1 MLKTLLKKQMAEIFQ
16 SYLYDAKKNR
26 KRSKASTI
34 MFIVMYVFIMVG
46 ILGGIFTYLAIAI
59 CKPFSD
65 VGIGWL
71 YFALM
76 GLIAIAL
83 GSFGSVFNTFSG
95 LYLSKDNDLM
105 LSLPIPVRYLL
116 VSRLL
121 SVYLMGLMYAAV
133 VIVPAVIVYWV
144 VTPVTALSVIGSVLL
159 VALISVIVL
168 ILSCL
173 LGWVVAKASLKL
185 KNKSFVTVLLSL
197 LFIGAY
203 YFLYFKAQTLIG
215 ELISNAAAYGEKIKG
230 AAYPVYLFGQVG
242 TGSIFALLVWTAVV
256 AILFAAVWIVL
267 SRSFIGIVTATG
279 KTERAVYREKTAKA
293 KSVFGALLFKEWK
306 RFTSSPNYML
316 NCGLGTL
323 IIFICGIGLLI
334 KGNTLVST
342 LDQVFG
348 AESGCTAVLLCAV
361 LCMAASMNDMAAPS
375 VSLEGKNLWIVQSL
389 PADAWK
395 ALCAK
400 LSVQILMTGIP
411 VLFCAVCMTII
422 LQAEPLLVI
431 LLILL
436 PLLYT
441 VFSALFGLYLGLKM
455 PNLTWTNEIA
465 PIKQSMCVTIALFGG
480 WGYTAVLG
488 VVYLVCGY
496 RIGPVLYLAI
506 AAILTALLCGA
517 LYSWLRKKGTEVFEN
532 L

>member
-1 MLKTLLKKQMAEIFQ
+1 MLKTLLKKQMAEIFR
-16 SYLYDAKKNR
+16 SYLYDAKKNQ

-34 MFIVMYVFIMVG
+34 MFIVLYVFIMVG
-46 ILGGIFTYLAIAI
+46 ILGGIFTYLSLAI
-59 CKPFSD
+59 CRPFSD
-65 VGIGWL
+65 AGMGWL
-71 YFALM
+71 YFAMM

-105 LSLPIPVRYLL
+105 LSLPIPVRHLL

-133 VIVPAVIVYWV
+133 VIVPAVVVYWV
-144 VTPVTALSVIGSVLL
+144 MVPVTAAAVAGSVLL
-159 VALISVIVL
+159 VVLISVIVL

-173 LGWVVAKASLKL
+173 LGWVVAKVSLKL

-203 YFLYFKAQTLIG
+203 YFLYFKAQTLIQQ
-215 ELISNAAAYGEKIKG
+215 LILNVAVYGEKIRG

-242 TGSIFALLVWTAVV
+242 TGSVSAMLIWTAVV
-256 AILFAAVWIVL
+256 AALFAVVWLVL

-279 KTERAVYREKTAKA
+279 KTARVAYREKTVRE
-293 KSVFGALLFKEWK
+293 KSVFGALLFKEFK

-323 IIFICGIGLLI
+323 LIPICGVVLLV
-334 KGNTLVST
+334 KGNALVSV

-348 AESGCTAVLLCAV
+348 AETGSTAVLLCAM

-375 VSLEGKNLWIVQSL
+375 VSLEGKNLWIVRSL
-389 PADAWK
+389 PTDAWK

-400 LSVQILMTGIP
+400 LSVQVLVTGIP
-411 VLFCAVCMTII
+411 VLFCAACMAFI
-422 LQAEPLLVI
+422 LPDKPLAVI
-431 LLILL
+431 LLVLL

-465 PIKQSMCVTIALFGG
+465 PIKQSMSVMIALFGG
-480 WGYTAVLG
+480 WGYAAVLG

-496 RIGPVLYLAI
+496 RIGVTLYLMI
-506 AAILTALLCGA
+506 AVILTALFSIA
-517 LYSWLRKKGTEVFEN
+517 LYVWLKRKGTRVFEN

>member
-65 VGIGWL
+65 VGMGWL

-159 VALISVIVL
+159 VALISGIVL

-215 ELISNAAAYGEKIKG
+215 ELISNAAAYG
-230 AAYPVYLFGQVG
+230 
-242 TGSIFALLVWTAVV
+242 
-256 AILFAAVWIVL
+256 
-267 SRSFIGIVTATG
+267 
-279 KTERAVYREKTAKA
+279 
-293 KSVFGALLFKEWK
+293 
-306 RFTSSPNYML
+306 
-316 NCGLGTL
+316 
-323 IIFICGIGLLI
+323 
-334 KGNTLVST
+334 
-342 LDQVFG
+342 
-348 AESGCTAVLLCAV
+348 
-361 LCMAASMNDMAAPS
+361 
-375 VSLEGKNLWIVQSL
+375 
-389 PADAWK
+389 
-395 ALCAK
+395 
-400 LSVQILMTGIP
+400 
-411 VLFCAVCMTII
+411 
-422 LQAEPLLVI
+422 
-431 LLILL
+431 
-436 PLLYT
+436 
-441 VFSALFGLYLGLKM
+441 
-455 PNLTWTNEIA
+455 
-465 PIKQSMCVTIALFGG
+465 
-480 WGYTAVLG
+480 
-488 VVYLVCGY
+488 
-496 RIGPVLYLAI
+496 
-506 AAILTALLCGA
+506 
-517 LYSWLRKKGTEVFEN
+517 
-532 L
+532 